1 MALVAKKEKEKV
13 EDSVVTVDS
22 IIGAAEK
29 AAENVE
35 KSNESGITASI
46 VYNEEKSSPKEIPV
60 KMVRVMTNTNHTCS
74 IGGVRYTFTK
84 GVCKNVPSQVKEIL
98 RKAGLLAPI

>member
-1 MALVAKKEKEKV
+1 MALALKKEKEKV

-22 IIGAAEK
+22 LIGVAEK
-29 AAENVE
+29 AAENAE

-46 VYNEEKSSPKEIPV
+46 VYDEEKASPKEIPV
-60 KMVRVMTNTNHTCS
+60 KMVRIMTSANHTCS

-84 GVCKNVPSQVKEIL
+84 GVCQNVPSQVKEIL